1 MQSFRLL
8 LEPQLLTVVRV
19 RVLTLVDEVIF
30 YRQRSLGLQHTRWA
44 PQKPRPQQVRVIAHQ
59 TAFASPQLVLL
70 IGIRAYLPHSAY
82 PNVAPRERL

>member
-8 LEPQLLTVVRV
+8 LEPHLLTVVRV

-30 YRQRSLGLQHTRWA
+30 YRQRSLGLQHARWA
-44 PQKPRPQQVRVIAHQ
+44 PQKPRSKQVRVIAHQ
-59 TAFASPQLVLL
+59 ATLASPQLVLV
-70 IGIRAYLPHSAY
+70 IGIRVDLPHSAY